1 MGDGRTGQ
9 HWMDFKRAGAC
20 SAISNSVMAVTAT
33 SQGAAY
39 GYRILTE
46 WERVMTTNSAE
57 LELTIN
63 ELRDEE
69 LVCVVG
75 GSGAHIPNIIIE
87 DVGGGGSGVGGNT
100 PAGAWNACLGVFGYP
115 PMA

>member
-1 MGDGRTGQ
+1 M
-9 HWMDFKRAGAC
+9 
-20 SAISNSVMAVTAT
+20 NS
-33 SQGAAY
+33 
-39 GYRILTE
+39 
-46 WERVMTTNSAE
+46 ER
-57 LELTIN
+57 ELTIN

-75 GSGAHIPNIIIE
+75 GGSGTHIPNVIIE
-87 DVGGGGSGVGGNT
+87 DVGGGGGVGGNT